1 MSIVIN
7 KITWP
12 PSRKVIF
19 TIAGIAGGVAFL
31 GFLKR
36 WYFSG
41 SHHSRRISR
50 LPDQIEAFDSL
61 GTTILYLE
69 KLLVELEKVKLDDES
84 QRNRYELIHSILLRL
99 KGAKSDFE
107 KFRRNDFGTK
117 DVATEDIARTLWY
130 SAQTPR
136 ASTLSVLSD
145 DSFVSAVEELATQ
158 SLADFETNSISI
170 DFAELAFYRE
180 GLAEVKLGKVKV
192 RKLRTEFCG
201 CDSDDDFLAKVY
213 CLRKAFDKILEN
225 ERTRQWFIQQGKII
239 FADLMRQ
246 DHKNP
251 TDFLTAYD
259 KLMDFLTDSNNY
271 ERTKKEL
278 EMRKVEAVNIWDVL
292 LDFVLLDS
300 FDDLRKPPSSMV
312 ALFRNNFLSRSLKE
326 STLNNLVW
334 SMIKYKR
341 QKLVEKDGFVSH
353 FYDVSQIV
361 SPMLIY
367 AFIGDGPK
375 AFQELCLYF
384 KESVYS
390 FVAEIFNLQKVRY
403 TSVGELAEDLQQL
416 LERNLETL
424 YVKITTELIPA

>member
-1 MSIVIN
+1 MVS
-7 KITWP
+7 
-12 PSRKVIF
+12 
-19 TIAGIAGGVAFL
+19 
-31 GFLKR
+31 
-36 WYFSG
+36 
-41 SHHSRRISR
+41 
-50 LPDQIEAFDSL
+50 FDSL
-61 GTTILYLE
+61 ETTILYLE
-69 KLLVELEKVKLDDES
+69 KLLSELEKVKLDSES
-84 QRNRYELIHSILLRL
+84 QRNRYELIHSIL
-99 KGAKSDFE
+99 
-107 KFRRNDFGTK
+107 
-117 DVATEDIARTLWY
+117 I

-145 DSFVSAVEELATQ
+145 DSFVSAVEEFATQ
-158 SLADFETNSISI
+158 SLADFDSNSISI
-170 DFAELAFYRE
+170 DFAELAFYKE
-180 GLAEVKLGKVKV
+180 GIAEVQLGNVKV
-192 RKLRTEFCG
+192 RKVRTEFCG

-246 DHKNP
+246 DNKNP
-251 TDFLTAYD
+251 ADFLTAYD
-259 KLMDFLTDSNNY
+259 KLMDYLTDSNNY
-271 ERTKKEL
+271 DRTKKEL

-375 AFQELCLYF
+375 TFQELCHYF

-403 TSVGELAEDLQQL
+403 TTIDDLAEDLQRL
-416 LERNLETL
+416 LENRLETL